1 MTRVLLRFFL
11 AVAVTFGIAFS
22 FAGPA
27 AAQAPRPSKDDLK
40 APPELPK
47 MAPAPTVL
55 GMINKVDD
63 ENVLVLDLSTGG
75 RVRIA
80 LRPDVAPKTVER
92 IKILARQGFYDGTIF
107 HRVIEDFMA
116 QGGDPTGTGQ
126 GGSKLPNL
134 EPEFNDLPHVRGAVS
149 MARAQAE
156 NSANSQFFIVLQ
168 PVLKIDRLYTV
179 FGRVT
184 DGMQYVD
191 AIARGEPP
199 ENPSKIIKA
208 SIAADN
214 VPPPAPQT
222 PIPDAATTE
231 GLKSL
236 GLTPGMTPGAGIFAT
251 PPETPA
257 PPPTPPT
264 A

>member
-1 MTRVLLRFFL
+1 MRIMLRFFL
-11 AVAVTFGIAFS
+11 AVALTLGIG
-22 FAGPA
+22 FALAAPA
-27 AAQAPRPSKDDLK
+27 AAQPPRPSKEDLK
-40 APPELPK
+40 APPVLPK
-47 MAPAPTVL
+47 MAPAPTVA
-55 GMINKVDD
+55 GTVANIDD

-75 RVRIA
+75 RVKIV

-92 IKILARQGFYDGTIF
+92 IKTLTRQGFYDGTIF
-107 HRVIEDFMA
+107 HRVIDGFMA

-156 NSANSQFFIVLQ
+156 NSANSQFFIVFQ

-179 FGRVT
+179 FGRVIE
-184 DGMQYVD
+184 GMQYVD

-208 SIAADN
+208 SIAADH

-222 PIPDAATTE
+222 PIPMTATSDA
-231 GLKSL
+231 LKSL
-236 GLTPGMTPGAGIFAT
+236 GLPGLTPGTTPGIT
-251 PPETPA
+251 PPPKN
-257 PPPTPPT
+257 
-264 A
+264 